1 MVRIQKV
8 QDPIYEI
15 SDTWVD
21 ALNVYSTAYE
31 EGTLSMEPVPH
42 GRFDNN
48 AIDMGI
54 SPPAEDSGNQS
65 PKQYYIPAP
74 HEFAPPARGNR
85 VYVVLKGEAVGI
97 FSTWYALHFFNF
109 SQNLYVDLLGIK
121 SLSVYRKSR
130 TKPSTSSARTG
141 KMLYLCTEKPST
153 KVNWSYFPFEGG
165 SSMSQLI
172 MNLRSASI

>member
-65 PKQYYIPAP
+65 PKRYYIPAP

-97 FSTWYALHFFNF
+97 FSTWYTLHFFNF
-109 SQNLYVDLLGIK
+109 SQHLYVNLLGIK
-121 SLSVYRKSR
+121 SLFVSILFIPPQIPPESAGIRELR
-130 TKPSTSSARTG
+130 RIPPESTG
-141 KMLYLCTEKPST
+141 ILGIPPE
-153 KVNWSYFPFEGG
+153 
-165 SSMSQLI
+165 
-172 MNLRSASI
+172 SIGIHRN